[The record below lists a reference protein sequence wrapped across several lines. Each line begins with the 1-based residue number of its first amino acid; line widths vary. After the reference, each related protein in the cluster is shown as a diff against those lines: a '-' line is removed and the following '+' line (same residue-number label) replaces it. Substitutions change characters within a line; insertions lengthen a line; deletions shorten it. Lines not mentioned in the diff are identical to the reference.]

1 MSRWAV
7 IFSCLGHFYVH
18 LLTAFYFV
26 IVLSLTQE
34 WQRPYPELIELWTL
48 GALMVGAAALPA
60 GLLSD
65 RIGAAPMLIAFFIGM
80 GACAVGAGFV
90 SGPPQLL
97 VGLTGLGLFAA
108 IYHPVGIPWLVRNA
122 GDKRGKVLAFNGI
135 FGSLG
140 TAAAGLTAGVLIDA
154 FGWRAAF
161 IVPGI
166 VCAATGVLMA
176 YMLWRGAIDRGTVS
190 RDTVAADETIGAV
203 RVFAILLVTMFLAG
217 MIYQSTQT
225 ALPKVFETRHGG
237 LLGAGATGVG
247 VLVAV
252 VYTAA
257 GAMQVIGGHL
267 ADRWPL
273 KVVYTGFLL
282 LQIPLL
288 WLAAQL
294 SGLALVV
301 VAALMV
307 VANVGQLPA
316 ENLLLTRYTPARH
329 HGLAFGLK
337 FVLAFGVA
345 PLAVQF
351 VAWVYRVSGDSYW
364 IFTALAGFAALAF
377 FAAVLLPAQVRRS
390 ELAAAVAARG
400 PLD

>member
-7 IFSCLGHFYVH
+7 TFSCLGHFYVH

-65 RIGAAPMLIAFFIGM
+65 RLGAAPMLVAFFIGM
-80 GACAVGAGFV
+80 GGSAVAAGLV

-122 GDKRGKVLAFNGI
+122 GEKRGKALAFNGI

-166 VCAATGVLMA
+166 VCAATGVFMGYL
-176 YMLWRGAIDRGTVS
+176 LWRGDIARGTVGRNS
-190 RDTVAADETIGAV
+190 SAADESIGAA
-203 RVFAILLVTMFLAG
+203 RVFGILLVTMFLAG

-237 LLGAGATGVG
+237 LLGGGATGVG
-247 VLVAV
+247 VLVAI

-257 GAMQVIGGHL
+257 GAMQVVGGHL

-282 LQIPLL
+282 LQVPLL

-294 SGLALVV
+294 SGVALVI

-364 IFTALAGFAALAF
+364 IFTSLAGFAALAF
-377 FAAVLLPAQVRRS
+377 LAAALLPAQVRRS
-390 ELAAAVAARG
+390 DAAAALAARG

>member
-7 IFSCLGHFYVH
+7 AFSCLGHFYVH

-26 IVLSLTQE
+26 IVLTLTQE
-34 WQRPYPELIELWTL
+34 WQRPYPELIQLWTL

-65 RIGAAPMLIAFFIGM
+65 RIGAAPMMVAFFVGM
-80 GACAVGAGFV
+80 GACAVGAGLV
-90 SGPPQLL
+90 AGPPQLL
-97 VGLTGLGLFAA
+97 VGLTGIGLFAA

-122 GDKRGKVLAFNGI
+122 GQQRGKALAFNGI

-140 TAAAGLTAGVLIDA
+140 TAAAGLMAGVLIDT

-161 IVPGI
+161 IVPGV
-166 VCAATGVLMA
+166 VCLLTGVLMA
-176 YMLWRGAIDRGTVS
+176 WLIWRGTLDAGAAARKDG
-190 RDTVAADETIGAV
+190 AADESVGAA
-203 RVFAILLVTMFLAG
+203 RVFGILLVTMFLAG

-237 LLGAGATGVG
+237 LLGGGATGVG

-252 VYTAA
+252 VYSAA
-257 GAMQVIGGHL
+257 GAMQLIGGHL
-267 ADRWPL
+267 ADRLPL
-273 KVVYTGFLL
+273 KLVYTGFLL
-282 LQIPLL
+282 VQAPLL
-288 WLAAQL
+288 WLAAQM
-294 SGLALVV
+294 SGYALIV
-301 VAALMV
+301 VAVLMV

-329 HGLAFGLK
+329 HGLAFGIK

-351 VAWVYRVSGDSYW
+351 VAWVYRVNGDSYW
-364 IFTALAGFAALAF
+364 IFVTLAGCASLAFLAAILLPSDVKRSEAAAAL
-377 FAAVLLPAQVRRS
+377 
-390 ELAAAVAARG
+390 AARG
-400 PLD
+400 PLN